1 MNTISDRTTHHDRQH
16 GTPDAGPNSVN
27 ARERAAAGY
36 RKSRV
41 EKVADLFVFVFQ
53 TLPAIVVVAG
63 LLVVAV
69 DLLGRL
75 LAR

>member
-1 MNTISDRTTHHDRQH
+1 MIGKH

-41 EKVADLFVFVFQ
+41 EKGADLFVFVFQ

-69 DLLGRL
+69 VYWVVSWLVKLVF
-75 LAR
+75 